1 MHSINS
7 RNENLFNIVV
17 SSTSLKEEV
26 ILSKTKNVTSKS
38 SEEASARISR
48 YSEFNSEHPL
58 ALTMLIRGLF
68 SSTLK

>member
-26 ILSKTKNVTSKS
+26 ILSKTKNITSKNI
-38 SEEASARISR
+38 ERLVL
-48 YSEFNSEHPL
+48 EFPDILN
-58 ALTMLIRGLF
+58 LILSF
-68 SSTLK
+68 P